1 MLICIET
8 HITCDFPG
16 GGGPDPIPPLDPH
29 MARYSKNLKN
39 APYRKIMTLCE
50 PETPINGYFG
60 K

>member
-39 APYRKIMTLCE
+39 APYRKIMTLCG
-50 PETPINGYFG
+50 PETPLTGT
-60 K
+60 